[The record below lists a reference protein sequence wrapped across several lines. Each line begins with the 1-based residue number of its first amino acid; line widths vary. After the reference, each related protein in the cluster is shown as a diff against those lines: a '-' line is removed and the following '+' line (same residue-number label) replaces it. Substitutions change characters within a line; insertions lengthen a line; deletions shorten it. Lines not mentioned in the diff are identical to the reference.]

1 MDTHTLTLLLFPL
14 GARALGRGTLRSAR
28 RAH

>member
-1 MDTHTLTLLLFPL
+1 MDIPTLTLLLFPL
-14 GARALGRGTLRSAR
+14 GALALGLVTLWLAR